1 MLSTLGV
8 KDHGNRT
15 TLHIAASRGHVDIVK
30 LLVLRFPDCC
40 EKVDDKG
47 NNVLHLI
54 VPKKGIFAT
63 SGLSN
68 IRWLRVR
75 GLMNEKSVEG
85 KTPPLHLFRMSIISP
100 EMMLTWILDTL
111 VRLFQRPNQRVSIR
125 PSGLL
130 EIKED
135 SDSSEESEEISEI
148 KKTIKSHCIRPSQ
161 PCRDRK
167 DSSTTAE
174 SLSPSSQIPPPSHA
188 FSSPFLRQRGLHLGR
203 NPKPPHRKLS
213 TAPFLI
219 SSTVFALKSTPEN
232 KQSSS
237 EIIESPDLP
246 VLASVPIVCG

>member
-1 MLSTLGV
+1 M
-8 KDHGNRT
+8 
-15 TLHIAASRGHVDIVK
+15 DIVK

-111 VRLFQRPNQRVSIR
+111 VRLVRPPKISI
-125 PSGLL
+125 SY
-130 EIKED
+130 
-135 SDSSEESEEISEI
+135 
-148 KKTIKSHCIRPSQ
+148 
-161 PCRDRK
+161 
-167 DSSTTAE
+167 
-174 SLSPSSQIPPPSHA
+174 
-188 FSSPFLRQRGLHLGR
+188 
-203 NPKPPHRKLS
+203 
-213 TAPFLI
+213 
-219 SSTVFALKSTPEN
+219 V
-232 KQSSS
+232 
-237 EIIESPDLP
+237 
-246 VLASVPIVCG
+246 SVPPLNPNLFYYLFYYSFFFFLHHR